1 MSDEEYATLEDAS
14 SYLQHCACTAL
25 YVPTE

>member
-1 MSDEEYATLEDAS
+1 MSKEYATLEDAS
-14 SYLQHCACTAL
+14 SYLQHYACTAL